1 MPQGKWKPTKH
12 SWCSYLSFSF
22 LCSMHVHTYVKH
34 LLSSQF
40 GSVIAN
46 KKQQWWKQ
54 SGYLAF
60 RMVSC
65 NTELWNCFR
74 KVDSTL
80 EAHSG
85 NKCTILFYRITYIG
99 SSWENFLKTT
109 ALHQLSSTMSFWRR
123 SSWEVVPS
131 QVHTC
136 FPFNLMCLSESLLVF
151 CGDIATETFVFGD

>member
-1 MPQGKWKPTKH
+1 MVETKWI
-12 SWCSYLSFSF
+12 LSI
-22 LCSMHVHTYVKH
+22 LNGVH
-34 LLSSQF
+34 
-40 GSVIAN
+40 
-46 KKQQWWKQ
+46 
-54 SGYLAF
+54 
-60 RMVSC
+60 

-85 NKCTILFYRITYIG
+85 YKCTILFYRITYIG

-109 ALHQLSSTMSFWRR
+109 ALNQLSSTMSLWRR

-151 CGDIATETFVFGD
+151 CGDIATETFVTSVFRAVGLTIFTTFKFRWNKISKFKDKFYKT